1 MLARKQA
8 MCPRSFVVRCR
19 REAGHPPV
27 PPAEVLAMN
36 VSSFFDYPNRAG
48 NDYAAD
54 LVFLPNHSD
63 AAWRTL
69 LSYTDTV
76 RFRAGESAL
85 HLGEIDR
92 ALYIVTAGHLEVL
105 VPHGLQGMRV
115 FAVVEP
121 GAVVGEQSFF
131 DGEPR
136 SAMVRAV
143 SDGEML
149 RLSFDR
155 FETLA
160 AREPRLARDLLLDL
174 GRILAIRLRLTTAI
188 AVSRTA

>member
-1 MLARKQA
+1 
-8 MCPRSFVVRCR
+8 
-19 REAGHPPV
+19 
-27 PPAEVLAMN
+27 MN
-36 VSSFFDYPNRAG
+36 VSPFFDYPNRAG
-48 NDYAAD
+48 HDSAD
-54 LVFLPNHSD
+54 GLIFLPNRSD
-63 AAWRTL
+63 ADWGTL

-105 VPHGLQGMRV
+105 VPQGLQGMRV
-115 FAVVEP
+115 FAIIEP

-143 SDGEML
+143 TDGEML

-155 FETLA
+155 FKTLS
-160 AREPRLARDLLLDL
+160 AREPTLARDLLLDL
-174 GRILAIRLRLTTAI
+174 GRILAVRLRLTTAI